1 MYNVSKKIRKSI
13 GDLSV
18 KSDAWGSAL
27 VNVFQQWGGGGGGVR
42 AYPGAIDIFENL
54 FVNIPLSRAA

>member
-13 GDLSV
+13 GDLSP

-27 VNVFQQWGGGGGGVR
+27 VNVFQQWGGGEYGHTQ
-42 AYPGAIDIFENL
+42 AIDIFENL